1 MRFNI
6 NQTSLPGP
14 ILRST
19 EQNRNY
25 NIGHFTTYLE
35 LNSDVN
41 PHTIN
46 IKYELKQTE
55 IEKFLKDQDVTLALT
70 INCPETYFYE
80 HIALSSAEEQAI
92 TIDESAFLGPVYFS
106 LIIKA
111 VKPIEKFKPAGL
123 MTGFSGLEFK
133 IRTGDVVAVSDELV
147 EVYELPEVKLDNSV
161 FDLNELLSLAPYAF
175 NIDIDGDKIAIGAGA
190 EINKLIQMNMD
201 SGPEGEL
208 KNLSAIYLPAVI
220 EVLHEIKNEPQ
231 AHIGK
236 VWYEAF
242 EKSMRSQGFDIQSEN
257 WQPLEVSQVLLMSPY
272 VELLGGKKK

>member
-55 IEKFLKDQDVTLALT
+55 IEKFLKDQDVALALT
-70 INCPETYFYE
+70 INCPQTYFYE
-80 HIALSSAEEQAI
+80 HIALSNAEEQAI

-208 KNLSAIYLPAVI
+208 KNLSAIYLPAVL

>member
-55 IEKFLKDQDVTLALT
+55 IEKFLKDQDVALALT
-70 INCPETYFYE
+70 INCPQTYFYE
-80 HIALSSAEEQAI
+80 HIALSNAEEQAI

-208 KNLSAIYLPAVI
+208 KNLSAIYLPAVL
-220 EVLHEIKNEPQ
+220 EVLHEIKNEPK